1 MSAKTRT
8 RCSVVGCE
16 TSDKSN
22 HVVPQQPELRKVWL
36 QRIGLRTTDTRKFI
50 YVCDRH
56 FSPDAYSMN
65 PQLMRAMGFSRK
77 QQLRTDAVPT
87 LHLPTPRNRKL
98 PKGSAR
104 PSAVSSRQ
112 ALPRLAPRLATD
124 PQATAT
130 AACYYLAAASHQ
142 AQAMPT
148 ETPSGYYLLAAS
160 HELQATPMATPP
172 GLYLAAASH
181 ELQAT
186 PTATP
191 PGLYL
196 AAASHEVQATPT
208 ATPSGPYRPASP
220 HHEPEQCA
228 TCALAVQAGMLSPC
242 KHTASTQTS
251 VEHMARSIG
260 TQAYLGIKLL
270 VSVKTQTWSGDG
282 RLEHSNQQHLLT
294 P

>member
-1 MSAKTRT
+1 MPPLKRKIA
-8 RCSVVGCE
+8 
-16 TSDKSN
+16 
-22 HVVPQQPELRKVWL
+22 EL
-36 QRIGLRTTDTRKFI
+36 Q
-50 YVCDRH
+50 
-56 FSPDAYSMN
+56 AAEAEAE
-65 PQLMRAMGFSRK
+65 RAR
-77 QQLRTDAVPT
+77 RAD
-87 LHLPTPRNRKL
+87 PRVREAEL
-98 PKGSAR
+98 AARRAR
-104 PSAVSSRQ
+104 PTYIDILARRQ
-112 ALPRLAPRLATD
+112 AEREAELEQRM
-124 PQATAT
+124 QATAT